1 MSNSATLDTR
11 QGAYT
16 NILMD
21 AGVSDVITWSNIPN
35 LDTGYTLEINDLTY
49 TVGSGLTIDIPTKSV
64 VWTLDASA
72 FTGGQ
77 TYKGTLKSDSTIIG
91 TYLFINIKLFVDD
104 NS

>member
-1 MSNSATLDTR
+1 MSNSATLDLR
-11 QGAYT
+11 QGPYT
-16 NILMD
+16 NIKID
-21 AGVSDVITWSNIPN
+21 EGVSGLITWSDIPN
-35 LDTGYTLEINDLTY
+35 LDTGYTIEIGDQTY